1 MNRRDILKSAAVAGM
16 GSLFATYGLP
26 SLAQVKPVRISLPS
40 PGSAGAAWRP
50 LIDKLHLN
58 QNPAIDFDWLVSDP
72 GAMQTQLSSGA
83 LDIGAFGSVGLA
95 TLANRGSDIV
105 LFGAG
110 LNNHGRWLVKADSP
124 YKSPR
129 DLVGKTISAPA
140 QTSETYQQAQIA
152 ASLSG
157 IDLKKDIK
165 VIHGSPTAN
174 MALFERGDV
183 DGILT
188 IEPTASRLVGR
199 GAREIARVG
208 DLWNKGTGQTGLPFL
223 VGLAASR
230 RWLDANHDTALKVAA
245 LIVKTNSAIRAK
257 PALLGDVTAD
267 LGLKP
272 DEIKAAALLPQ
283 RLTESY
289 STVWDDSVFAMIE
302 KQIDVAV
309 ELGILAKR
317 PPNKIYVKL

>member
-1 MNRRDILKSAAVAGM
+1 MNRRDVLKSATLVGM
-16 GSLFATYGLP
+16 GSLFATIGLP

-58 QNPAIDFDWLVSDP
+58 QNPTINFDWLVSDP

-83 LDIGAFGSVGLA
+83 LDIGAFGAVGLA

-129 DLVGKTISAPA
+129 DLIGKTISAPA

-157 IDLKKDIK
+157 IDLQKDIK

-208 DLWNKGTGQTGLPFL
+208 DLWNKGTGQTGQPFL

-230 RWLDANHDTALKVAA
+230 RWLDANHDTAVKIAA
-245 LIVKTNSAIRAK
+245 LIVKTNGAIRAK
-257 PALLGDVTAD
+257 PALLDDVTAE

-272 DEIKAAALLPQ
+272 DETRAAALLPQ